1 MAARANVLERPAS
14 KPATYLRDHRLRI
27 SAWIGGGEGLITLL
41 FGTVAHVAVYIL
53 AVVAIGFYVATG
65 RNYTSPTARQLTW
78 IFAASQAVAVLV
90 PVVYHFVKFT
100 VELAVVIVAI
110 VGLGFLF
117 WEHRRN

>member
-1 MAARANVLERPAS
+1 M
-14 KPATYLRDHRLRI
+14 
-27 SAWIGGGEGLITLL
+27 ITLL